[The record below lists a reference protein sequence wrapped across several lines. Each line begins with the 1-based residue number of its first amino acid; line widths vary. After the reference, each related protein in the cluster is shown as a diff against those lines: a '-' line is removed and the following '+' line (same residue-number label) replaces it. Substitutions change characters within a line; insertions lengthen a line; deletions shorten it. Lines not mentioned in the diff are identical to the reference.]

1 MAARVWMTGADVAN
15 SFRRASLFSCT
26 QSSSPETQMPSNP
39 GTAPPTPI
47 CRPFMPVGEIVRWL
61 SGSLLTLLALVHEL
75 DTLLDKLPGDVNEAL
90 DLISHCDSCMCKIR
104 RRKRNE

>member
-1 MAARVWMTGADVAN
+1 M
-15 SFRRASLFSCT
+15 
-26 QSSSPETQMPSNP
+26 
-39 GTAPPTPI
+39 
-47 CRPFMPVGEIVRWL
+47 RWL

-104 RRKRNE
+104 REKEMNEKIGRIKSREVNGRRRWKRELAARKRM